1 MVAAAAAAV
10 GEATPPPELPPSR
23 VSVSSPSP
31 YSRRRCALASRF
43 REPAAPRRHA
53 WVSLQGRLV
62 GAKEASS
69 AASAAPGLPPD
80 EAVAWELFS
89 PLHRVLLVATV
100 AAASSRSHAA
110 RRIEQLQR
118 SIHLRDEV
126 LEGMQQKL
134 DDLLVEMNF
143 LQQQYVMCDSYIS
156 SEREKADSAGSKKI
170 GDEEGS
176 RCCVCAKPEVAA
188 TPEKTKNHSGTTDD
202 GRSDVIDRS
211 SLSLMDHEERRMSD
225 LSDFCWSVVSSVD
238 NQINGDNQL
247 SFLAAD
253 QQLYNLQKECE
264 EKDATIKELA
274 VAAHASSTADAKR
287 IAELQEVLKRKNMV
301 ISKLKKDMDALKQ
314 MVVELSRDKRSSSA
328 ISPICTDLP
337 VMSNNVLYDMSGSST
352 SSSDSESPVAPR
364 YHDERL
370 VDSAPGDS
378 DSKGSHEVSATKTTV
393 PSKMSFPHK
402 PRPSSPLKEIRI
414 NPKVETNAFGRQ
426 KQATSSNGDFKKIR
440 RQSHQDSRTKASRRW
455 V

>member
-1 MVAAAAAAV
+1 MVAAAAAV
-10 GEATPPPELPPSR
+10 GESTPPPDPPPSR

-31 YSRRRCALASRF
+31 YSRRRCALSSRF

-62 GAKEASS
+62 GAEEASS

-134 DDLLVEMNF
+134 DDLVVEMNS
-143 LQQQYVMCDSYIS
+143 LQQQYVKCDSYIS
-156 SEREKADSAGSKKI
+156 SERENDDSAGSKKI
-170 GDEEGS
+170 GDGEGS
-176 RCCVCAKPEVAA
+176 TCCVCARPEAAA
-188 TPEKTKNHSGTTDD
+188 TPQKAKDHRGMDAAALVE
-202 GRSDVIDRS
+202 RS
-211 SLSLMDHEERRMSD
+211 SLSFMDHEERRMSD
-225 LSDFCWSVVSSVD
+225 LSDFCWSVASSAD

-274 VAAHASSTADAKR
+274 AAAHASNTADAKR

-314 MVVELSRDKRSSSA
+314 MVVELSRAKRASSA
-328 ISPICTDLP
+328 TSPICADLP
-337 VMSNNVLYDMSGSST
+337 VMSNNVLYDMSSSSP

-364 YHDERL
+364 EYRNECL
-370 VDSAPGDS
+370 VDITPGNSESMGSCEMSAAKIS
-378 DSKGSHEVSATKTTV
+378 R
-393 PSKMSFPHK
+393 PSKSFSHK
-402 PRPSSPLKEIRI
+402 LRSTSPLKEIRI

-426 KQATSSNGDFKKIR
+426 KQPTPSNGDFKKIR
-440 RQSHQDSRTKASRRW
+440 RQSQQDSRNKATRRW
-455 V
+455 M

>member
-1 MVAAAAAAV
+1 MVAAV
-10 GEATPPPELPPSR
+10 GEATPPPDLPPSR

-31 YSRRRCALASRF
+31 YSRRRCALTSRI

-62 GAKEASS
+62 GAEEASS
-69 AASAAPGLPPD
+69 AASAAPGLPHD

-118 SIHLRDEV
+118 SINLRDEV
-126 LEGMQQKL
+126 LEDMQQKL
-134 DDLLVEMNF
+134 DDLLVEMNS
-143 LQQQYVMCDSYIS
+143 LQQHYVKCDSYIS
-156 SEREKADSAGSKKI
+156 TERGKYEIVGSKNI

-176 RCCVCAKPEVAA
+176 RCVRARPDAAPTPQKAKDLC
-188 TPEKTKNHSGTTDD
+188 GTDD
-202 GRSDVIDRS
+202 ARSDVIDRS
-211 SLSLMDHEERRMSD
+211 SLSFVDHEERRMSD
-225 LSDFCWSVVSSVD
+225 LSDLCWSVVSSVD

-274 VAAHASSTADAKR
+274 AAAHASSAADAKR
-287 IAELQEVLKRKNMV
+287 IVELQDALKRKNKV
-301 ISKLKKDMDALKQ
+301 ISKLKKDMAALKQ
-314 MVVELSRDKRSSSA
+314 MVVELSRAKRPSSA
-328 ISPICTDLP
+328 IGPICTDLP
-337 VMSNNVLYDMSGSST
+337 VMSNNVLYDMSNSSP

-364 YHDERL
+364 EYLDECF
-370 VDSAPGDS
+370 VDSASVGS
-378 DSKGSHEVSATKTTV
+378 NSKGSCEVSVAATSL
-393 PSKMSFPHK
+393 PSKVSFSHK
-402 PRPSSPLKEIRI
+402 LRSTSPLKEIRI

-426 KQATSSNGDFKKIR
+426 KQPTSSNGDFKRIR
-440 RQSHQDSRTKASRRW
+440 RQSQQDSRNKATRRW
-455 V
+455 M

>member
-1 MVAAAAAAV
+1 MVAAAAV
-10 GEATPPPELPPSR
+10 GESTPPPDPPPSR

-62 GAKEASS
+62 GAEEASS

-134 DDLLVEMNF
+134 DDLLVEMNS
-143 LQQQYVMCDSYIS
+143 LQQQYVKCDSYIS
-156 SEREKADSAGSKKI
+156 TEREKDDIEGSKKI
-170 GDEEGS
+170 GDGEGS
-176 RCCVCAKPEVAA
+176 RYCVCARPEAA
-188 TPEKTKNHSGTTDD
+188 VTPQKAKDHHGTDD
-202 GRSDVIDRS
+202 GAVVERS
-211 SLSLMDHEERRMSD
+211 SLSFMDHEERRMSD
-225 LSDFCWSVVSSVD
+225 LSDFCWSVASSVD

-274 VAAHASSTADAKR
+274 AAAHASNTADAKR

-301 ISKLKKDMDALKQ
+301 ISKLKKDMAALKQ
-314 MVVELSRDKRSSSA
+314 MVVEFSRAKRASSA
-328 ISPICTDLP
+328 TSTICTDLP
-337 VMSNNVLYDMSGSST
+337 VMSNNVLYDMSSSSP

-364 YHDERL
+364 EYLDERL
-370 VDSAPGDS
+370 VDIAPGDS
-378 DSKGSHEVSATKTTV
+378 DSKGSCEISEAKISR
-393 PSKMSFPHK
+393 PSKSFSHK
-402 PRPSSPLKEIRI
+402 LRSTSPLKEIQI

-426 KQATSSNGDFKKIR
+426 KQPTPSSGDFKKIR
-440 RQSHQDSRTKASRRW
+440 RQSQQDSRNKATRRW
-455 V
+455 M